1 MKNRVMIGLFMG
13 CLSVSAMAEVPK
25 ATLTGFAKLDV
36 ETYAAGPVSG
46 SAVKAANGIAPPFKA
61 QPVQGFS
68 GALKNSDGSY
78 TVLADNGFGAKDNS
92 ADFLLRI
99 YQISMD
105 FRTQTGG
112 TGAVK
117 VLNHIQL
124 KDPKRLIPF
133 EIVHQNTAERLLT
146 GADFDPESIQQAA
159 DGSYWVGEEFGPYLL
174 HFDKNG
180 VLLQAPIALPDP
192 YQTGRILHSPQNPL
206 IGDAATATVQRS
218 GGFEGMAKSAD
229 GKFLYPMLEK
239 PLTDA
244 KGKQLLIFQF
254 DIDKKA
260 YTGNYYIFEL
270 DARAT
275 AIGDFQMIDERSGI
289 LIERDD
295 SENQLDGYKKLVR
308 ITLGGSGEV
317 VRRTDVVDLMNI
329 HNPHRLYGAARAG
342 DIGVSERFAFPFFT
356 IEDVI
361 VEDAYTLT
369 VFNDNNFP
377 SSSGRNA
384 NLADDNEMIQ
394 IKLHYPLY

>member
-1 MKNRVMIGLFMG
+1 MKNRVMAGLFVS

-46 SAVKAANGIAPPFKA
+46 GAVKAANGIAPPFKA

-68 GALKNSDGSY
+68 GALKNRDGSY

-92 ADFLLRI
+92 ADFLLRL
-99 YQISMD
+99 YQIAID
-105 FRTQTGG
+105 FRTQAGG

-117 VLNHIQL
+117 VLDHIQL
-124 KDPKRLIPF
+124 KDPNRLIPF

-159 DGSYWVGEEFGPYLL
+159 DGSYWVGEEFGPFLL

-192 YQTGRILHSPQNPL
+192 HQPRQMLHSPQSPL
-206 IGDAATATVQRS
+206 INNSTATVQRS

-254 DIDKKA
+254 DLNEQA
-260 YTGNYYIFEL
+260 YTGNYYVFEL
-270 DARAT
+270 DERAT
-275 AIGDFQMIDERSGI
+275 AIGDFQMFDDRSGI

-295 SENQLDGYKKLVR
+295 SENKLDGYKKLVR
-308 ITLGGSGEV
+308 ITLGASGDV
-317 VRRTDVVDLMNI
+317 AKRTEVVDLMNI
-329 HNPHRLYGAARAG
+329 HNPHRLYGATRTG
-342 DIGVSERFAFPFFT
+342 DVGTAERFAFPFFT

-361 VEDAYTLT
+361 IEDARTLT

-384 NLADDNEMIQ
+384 NLADDNEMIRL
-394 IKLHYPLY
+394 KLHRPIY